1 MRLNALPPLDA
12 LKGFVATAR
21 RGSIT
26 AAADELCLTQSAVS
40 RQIQS
45 LEQRLGAPLFVRGKR
60 GIALTAA
67 GEGLY
72 AIAAPML
79 AQLADFAGALRAAP
93 PSNPVTIAAGI
104 GVAALWI
111 LPRLG
116 AFQALHPG
124 VDVRLAAGNALSD
137 LEREGIDLAIRY
149 CDAAQAPP
157 GALHLFDEIV
167 VPIASP
173 ALAARAFA
181 SPAAVLEHTL
191 LELDDAPR
199 TWLHWPAWL
208 RARGIRRKPPRRLHF
223 NQYDQVVQ
231 AALEGHGVALGRL
244 ALVEPM
250 LSAGRLAAQHEE
262 ARRVPGRGYWLLAGP
277 DAGRPD
283 AAVFRAWLLDE
294 LAQSRARIEEY
305 GAPDA

>member
-79 AQLADFAGALRAAP
+79 SQLADFAGALRAAP
-93 PSNPVTIAAGI
+93 QPNAVTIAAGI

-167 VPIASP
+167 VPVASP
-173 ALAARAFA
+173 ALAAHAFA
-181 SPAAVLEHTL
+181 PGALLEHTL

-199 TWLHWPAWL
+199 TWLHWHAWL
-208 RARGIRRKPPRRLHF
+208 RARGIRRIPPRSLHF

-250 LSAGRLAAQHEE
+250 LGAGRLAAQLEE
-262 ARRVPGRGYWLLAGP
+262 ARRVPGRGYWLLDGL
-277 DAGRPD
+277 DAGRAD
-283 AAVFRAWLLDE
+283 VALFRAWLLRE
-294 LAQSRARIEEY
+294 LAQSRARIEGY
-305 GAPDA
+305 GISDA

>member
-79 AQLADFAGALRAAP
+79 SQLADFAGALRAAP
-93 PSNPVTIAAGI
+93 QSNPVTIAAGI

-157 GALHLFDEIV
+157 GALHLFDEVV
-167 VPIASP
+167 VPVASP

-181 SPAAVLEHTL
+181 PGALLEHTL

-199 TWLHWPAWL
+199 TWLHWHAWL
-208 RARGIRRKPPRRLHF
+208 RARGIRRKPPRSLHF

-244 ALVEPM
+244 ALVEP
-250 LSAGRLAAQHEE
+250 LLGAGRLAAQLEE
-262 ARRVPGRGYWLLAGP
+262 ARRVPGRGYWLLEGP
-277 DAGRPD
+277 DAGRAD
-283 AAVFRAWLLDE
+283 VALFRAWLLHE
-294 LAQSRARIEEY
+294 LAQSRARIEDY
-305 GAPDA
+305 GVPS

>member
-67 GEGLY
+67 GEGLF

-93 PSNPVTIAAGI
+93 QSNPVTIAAGI

-167 VPIASP
+167 VPVASP

-181 SPAAVLEHTL
+181 PGALLEHTL

-199 TWLHWPAWL
+199 TWLHWHAWL
-208 RARGIRRKPPRRLHF
+208 RARGIRRKPPRSLHF

-250 LSAGRLAAQHEE
+250 LGAGRLAAQLEE
-262 ARRVPGRGYWLLAGP
+262 ARRVPGRGYWLLDGV
-277 DAGRPD
+277 DAGRAD
-283 AAVFRAWLLDE
+283 VALFRAWLLHE
-294 LAQSRARIEEY
+294 LAQSRARIEDY
-305 GAPDA
+305 GVPS

>member
-60 GIALTAA
+60 GIVLTAA
-67 GEGLY
+67 GEGLF

-79 AQLADFAGALRAAP
+79 SQLADFAGALRAAP
-93 PSNPVTIAAGI
+93 QPNPVTIAAGI

-167 VPIASP
+167 VPVASP

-181 SPAAVLEHTL
+181 PGALLEHTL

-199 TWLHWPAWL
+199 TWLHWHAWL
-208 RARGIRRKPPRRLHF
+208 RARGIRRKPPRSLHF

-250 LSAGRLAAQHEE
+250 LGAGRLAAQLEE
-262 ARRVPGRGYWLLAGP
+262 ARRVPGRGYWLLDGL
-277 DAGRPD
+277 DAGRAD
-283 AAVFRAWLLDE
+283 VALFRAWLLRE
-294 LAQSRARIEEY
+294 LAQSRARIEDY
-305 GAPDA
+305 GISDA